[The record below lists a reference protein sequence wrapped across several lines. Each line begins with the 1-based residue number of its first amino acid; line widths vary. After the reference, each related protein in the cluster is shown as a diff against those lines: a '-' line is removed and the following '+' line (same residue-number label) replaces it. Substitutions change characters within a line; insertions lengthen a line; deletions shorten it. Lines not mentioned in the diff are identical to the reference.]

1 MILHPTGPGGAG
13 KPRVRAAERF
23 RVNFFGFEEV
33 ATGLEVR
40 YSEYL
45 TYRQFI
51 PAKTSHSHN
60 MGPPLSK
67 RRRDPDEPRPKKKK
81 IRISKRQPQY
91 HSSSEDEGE
100 DAASSANAIPLKPRV
115 ASKKTSD
122 DVEAPI
128 EEAAKPKATPA
139 KPKAAPA
146 KPILK
151 HTLPIKSKK
160 PAPPS
165 DDDAEDED
173 DSEDDIHDLAT
184 NTALNAAPPQEESD
198 ADEDME
204 LDEPATGE
212 SSEDEDEN
220 DEPEL
225 DSDLE
230 SETSMS
236 SSNAAAEKKKRNDP
250 NAFATSMS
258 KILDTKLST
267 AKRADPVLSRSKT
280 AADAN
285 KSLAD
290 SKLESKARAQIKT
303 EKRALL
309 EKGRVKDVLGLE
321 NENVATGLV
330 MEEEKRLKKTAQ
342 RGVVKLFNAV
352 RAAQVKAEGAIKAA
366 KQDGVVGLGKREE
379 RMNEMSKQGFL
390 DLISSGG
397 KPTATA

>member
-1 MILHPTGPGGAG
+1 M
-13 KPRVRAAERF
+13 
-23 RVNFFGFEEV
+23 
-33 ATGLEVR
+33 
-40 YSEYL
+40 
-45 TYRQFI
+45 
-51 PAKTSHSHN
+51 
-60 MGPPLSK
+60 PPIQHK
-67 RRRDPDEPRPKKKK
+67 RRRVEDEVRPKKKK
-81 IRISKRQPQY
+81 IRVSKHKLDQY

-100 DAASSANAIPLKPRV
+100 DAATTANAIPLKPRGQKKADETRARSIADATKPEHDV
-115 ASKKTSD
+115 AKASET
-122 DVEAPI
+122 P
-128 EEAAKPKATPA
+128 AKPKATPA
-139 KPKAAPA
+139 KP
-146 KPILK
+146 ILK
-151 HTLPIKSKK
+151 HTISAKSKN
-160 PAPPS
+160 PAPAS
-165 DDDAEDED
+165 
-173 DSEDDIHDLAT
+173 DSEDDEVHDLAT
-184 NTALNAAPPQEESD
+184 NTALNAAPAVEESD

-204 LDEPATGE
+204 DLEEPATGE
-212 SSEDEDEN
+212 SSEGEDDDEN

-267 AKRADPVLSRSKT
+267 AKRSDPVLSRSKS

-285 KSLAD
+285 KSLAA
-290 SKLESKARAQIKT
+290 SRLESKARAQIKS
-303 EKRALL
+303 EKRATL

-321 NENVATGLV
+321 NENVATGDV

-352 RAAQVKAEGAIKAA
+352 RAAQVKAETAIKAA
-366 KQDGVVGLGKREE
+366 KQEGVVGLGKREE

-397 KPTATA
+397 KPTAAA

>member
-1 MILHPTGPGGAG
+1 M
-13 KPRVRAAERF
+13 
-23 RVNFFGFEEV
+23 
-33 ATGLEVR
+33 
-40 YSEYL
+40 
-45 TYRQFI
+45 
-51 PAKTSHSHN
+51 
-60 MGPPLSK
+60 PPVQHK
-67 RRRDPDEPRPKKKK
+67 RRRVEDEVRPKKKK
-81 IRISKRQPQY
+81 IRVSKHKLDQY

-100 DAASSANAIPLKPRV
+100 DAATTSNAIPLKPRG
-115 ASKKTSD
+115 SKKNDELRARSIADATKPEQQ
-122 DVEAPI
+122 VE
-128 EEAAKPKATPA
+128 KPSQTPA
-139 KPKAAPA
+139 KPKGTPA

-151 HTLPIKSKK
+151 HTLSAKSRN
-160 PAPPS
+160 PAPAS
-165 DDDAEDED
+165 
-173 DSEDDIHDLAT
+173 DSEDDDIKDTAT
-184 NTALNAAPPQEESD
+184 NTALNARPAVDGSD

-204 LDEPATGE
+204 DQDETATGE
-212 SSEDEDEN
+212 SSEGEDDDEDEN

-267 AKRADPVLSRSKT
+267 AKRSDPVLSRSKS

-290 SKLESKARAQIKT
+290 SRLESKARAQIKT

-321 NENVATGLV
+321 NENVATGEV

-366 KQDGVVGLGKREE
+366 KQEGVVGLGKREE

-397 KPTATA
+397 KPTAAA

>member
-1 MILHPTGPGGAG
+1 MGNPSA
-13 KPRVRAAERF
+13 KPPHA
-23 RVNFFGFEEV
+23 
-33 ATGLEVR
+33 
-40 YSEYL
+40 
-45 TYRQFI
+45 
-51 PAKTSHSHN
+51 
-60 MGPPLSK
+60 K

-91 HSSSEDEGE
+91 HSSSEDEGS
-100 DAASSANAIPLKPRV
+100 DNASSANAIPLKPRV
-115 ASKKTSD
+115 ARKTAD
-122 DVEAPI
+122 EETVAPAEKI
-128 EEAAKPKATPA
+128 AEETATKPSATPAKPKATPA

-151 HTLPIKSKK
+151 HTLPIKTKK
-160 PAPPS
+160 PAPES
-165 DDDAEDED
+165 DDEDEEESD
-173 DSEDDIHDLAT
+173 DEVHDLAT
-184 NTALNAAPPQEESD
+184 NTALNAAPLQDESD
-198 ADEDME
+198 ADEDIMD
-204 LDEPATGE
+204 LDEVATGE
-212 SSEDEDEN
+212 SSMDEDEN
-220 DEPEL
+220 DEPDL
-225 DSDLE
+225 DSDTE
-230 SETSMS
+230 SMT

-267 AKRADPVLSRSKT
+267 SKRADPVLSRSKT
-280 AADAN
+280 AAEAN

-321 NENVATGLV
+321 NENVATGAV

-352 RAAQVKAEGAIKAA
+352 RAAQVKAETAMKAA
-366 KQDGVVGLGKREE
+366 KEDGVVGLGKREE

-397 KPTATA
+397 KPTAAA

>member
-1 MILHPTGPGGAG
+1 
-13 KPRVRAAERF
+13 
-23 RVNFFGFEEV
+23 
-33 ATGLEVR
+33 
-40 YSEYL
+40 
-45 TYRQFI
+45 
-51 PAKTSHSHN
+51 
-60 MGPPLSK
+60 MGPSSKLPLSK

-81 IRISKRQPQY
+81 IRVSKRQPQY
-91 HSSSEDEGE
+91 HSSSEDEGS
-100 DAASSANAIPLKPRV
+100 DNASSANAIPLKPRV
-115 ASKKTSD
+115 ARVASEQPTE
-122 DVEAPI
+122 DVEKPT
-128 EEAAKPKATPA
+128 EETANTSPKPTVASAKA
-139 KPKAAPA
+139 KAAPA

-151 HTLPIKSKK
+151 HTLPIKTKK
-160 PAPPS
+160 PAPPI
-165 DDDAEDED
+165 DEEEEDENE
-173 DSEDDIHDLAT
+173 SEDEVHDLDT
-184 NTALNAAPPQEESD
+184 NTALNAAPLEESD
-198 ADEDME
+198 ADEDLEMD
-204 LDEPATGE
+204 DEPATGE
-212 SSEDEDEN
+212 SSADDDDDEYDI

-225 DSDLE
+225 DSDNE
-230 SETSMS
+230 SMS

-267 AKRADPVLSRSKT
+267 SKRSDPVLSRSKT

-290 SKLESKARAQIKT
+290 SKLESKARAQIKH

-321 NENVATGLV
+321 NENVATGAV

-352 RAAQVKAEGAIKAA
+352 RAAQVKAETAMKVA
-366 KQDGVVGLGKREE
+366 KQEGVVGLGKREE

-397 KPTATA
+397 KPTAAA

>member
-1 MILHPTGPGGAG
+1 MA
-13 KPRVRAAERF
+13 
-23 RVNFFGFEEV
+23 
-33 ATGLEVR
+33 
-40 YSEYL
+40 
-45 TYRQFI
+45 
-51 PAKTSHSHN
+51 
-60 MGPPLSK
+60 PPLSK
-67 RRRDPDEPRPKKKK
+67 RRRDPDEPKPKKKK

-115 ASKKTSD
+115 ASKKT
-122 DVEAPI
+122 EAEAEKPT
-128 EEAAKPKATPA
+128 EETAKPKGT
-139 KPKAAPA
+139 PA

-160 PAPPS
+160 PAPTSDDEEVQEDES
-165 DDDAEDED
+165 DDDV
-173 DSEDDIHDLAT
+173 HDLAT
-184 NTALNAAPPQEESD
+184 NTALNAAPPQDESD
-198 ADEDME
+198 ADEDMDD

-212 SSEDEDEN
+212 SSADEDEN

-230 SETSMS
+230 SEISMS

-267 AKRADPVLSRSKT
+267 SKRSDPVLSRSKT
-280 AADAN
+280 AAEAN

-290 SKLESKARAQIKT
+290 SKLETKARAQIKT

-330 MEEEKRLKKTAQ
+330 MEEEKKLKKTAQ

-352 RAAQVKAEGAIKAA
+352 RAAQVKAESAIKAA
-366 KQDGVVGLGKREE
+366 KQEGVVGLGKREE

-397 KPTATA
+397 KPTAAA

>member
-1 MILHPTGPGGAG
+1 MA
-13 KPRVRAAERF
+13 
-23 RVNFFGFEEV
+23 
-33 ATGLEVR
+33 
-40 YSEYL
+40 
-45 TYRQFI
+45 
-51 PAKTSHSHN
+51 PA
-60 MGPPLSK
+60 PPK
-67 RRRDPDEPRPKKKK
+67 RRRIEDEVRPKKKK
-81 IRISKRQPQY
+81 IRVSKHKLDQY

-100 DAASSANAIPLKPRV
+100 DAATTSNATPLGARGSSK
-115 ASKKTSD
+115 ASKAAAQPEKETAQPSKS
-122 DVEAPI
+122 
-128 EEAAKPKATPA
+128 AKPKGTPV
-139 KPKAAPA
+139 

-151 HTLPIKSKK
+151 HTLPAKSQKAA
-160 PAPPS
+160 PAS
-165 DDDAEDED
+165 DSEDEEEDDED
-173 DSEDDIHDLAT
+173 DVNDTAT
-184 NTALNAAPPQEESD
+184 NTALNAAPLVEESD
-198 ADEDME
+198 ADEDMDM
-204 LDEPATGE
+204 DEPETGE

-267 AKRADPVLSRSKT
+267 AKRSDPVLSRSKS

-321 NENVATGLV
+321 NENVATGAV

-352 RAAQVKAEGAIKAA
+352 RAAQVKAEGAMKAA
-366 KQDGVVGLGKREE
+366 KQEGVVGLGKREE

-397 KPTATA
+397 KPTAAA

>member
-1 MILHPTGPGGAG
+1 
-13 KPRVRAAERF
+13 
-23 RVNFFGFEEV
+23 
-33 ATGLEVR
+33 
-40 YSEYL
+40 
-45 TYRQFI
+45 
-51 PAKTSHSHN
+51 
-60 MGPPLSK
+60 MGPNKLPLSK

-81 IRISKRQPQY
+81 IRVSKRQPQY
-91 HSSSEDEGE
+91 HSSSEDEGS
-100 DAASSANAIPLKPRV
+100 DNASSANAIPLKPRV
-115 ASKKTSD
+115 ARVASEEPTEV
-122 DVEAPI
+122 VEKPA
-128 EEAAKPKATPA
+128 EETAKPSPAVA
-139 KPKAAPA
+139 KPNVASAKSKAAPA

-151 HTLPIKSKK
+151 HTLPIKTKK

-165 DDDAEDED
+165 DEEEDEN
-173 DSEDDIHDLAT
+173 DSEDEEVHDLAT
-184 NTALNAAPPQEESD
+184 NTALNAAPLQEESD
-198 ADEDME
+198 ADEDLEM
-204 LDEPATGE
+204 DEPATGE
-212 SSEDEDEN
+212 SSAEDDDDEY
-220 DEPEL
+220 DL
-225 DSDLE
+225 DSDHE

-267 AKRADPVLSRSKT
+267 SKRSDPVLSRSKT
-280 AADAN
+280 AAEAN

-290 SKLESKARAQIKT
+290 SKLESKARAQIKH

-321 NENVATGLV
+321 NENVATGAV

-352 RAAQVKAEGAIKAA
+352 RAAQVKAETAMKVA
-366 KQDGVVGLGKREE
+366 KQEGVVGLGKREE

-397 KPTATA
+397 KPTAAA

>member
-1 MILHPTGPGGAG
+1 MGNP
-13 KPRVRAAERF
+13 
-23 RVNFFGFEEV
+23 
-33 ATGLEVR
+33 
-40 YSEYL
+40 S
-45 TYRQFI
+45 
-51 PAKTSHSHN
+51 AK
-60 MGPPLSK
+60 PPLSK

-91 HSSSEDEGE
+91 HSSSEDEGS
-100 DAASSANAIPLKPRV
+100 DNASSANAIPLKPRV
-115 ASKKTSD
+115 ASKKTA
-122 DVEAPI
+122 EEITAPAEKI
-128 EEAAKPKATPA
+128 AEEPAVKPSATPAKPKSTPA

-151 HTLPIKSKK
+151 HALPIKTKK
-160 PAPPS
+160 AAPAS
-165 DDDAEDED
+165 DDEDEEDSD
-173 DSEDDIHDLAT
+173 DETHDLAT
-184 NTALNAAPPQEESD
+184 NTALNAAPLQDESD
-198 ADEDME
+198 ADEDIME
-204 LDEPATGE
+204 LDDLATGE
-212 SSEDEDEN
+212 SSMDEDED
-220 DEPEL
+220 DEPDL
-225 DSDLE
+225 GSDTE
-230 SETSMS
+230 SMT

-267 AKRADPVLSRSKT
+267 SKRADPVLSRSKT
-280 AADAN
+280 AAEAN

-321 NENVATGLV
+321 NENVATGAV

-352 RAAQVKAEGAIKAA
+352 RAAQVKAETAMKAA
-366 KQDGVVGLGKREE
+366 KEDGVVGLGKREE

-397 KPTATA
+397 KPTAAA

>member
-1 MILHPTGPGGAG
+1 M
-13 KPRVRAAERF
+13 
-23 RVNFFGFEEV
+23 
-33 ATGLEVR
+33 
-40 YSEYL
+40 
-45 TYRQFI
+45 
-51 PAKTSHSHN
+51 
-60 MGPPLSK
+60 PPVQHK
-67 RRRDPDEPRPKKKK
+67 RRRVEDEVRPKKKK
-81 IRISKRQPQY
+81 IRVSKHKLDQY

-100 DAASSANAIPLKPRV
+100 DAATTSNAIPLKPRG
-115 ASKKTSD
+115 SKKNDELRARSIADATKPEKP
-122 DVEAPI
+122 VE
-128 EEAAKPKATPA
+128 KPSETPA
-139 KPKAAPA
+139 KPKGTPA

-151 HTLPIKSKK
+151 HTLSAKSRK
-160 PAPPS
+160 PAPAS
-165 DDDAEDED
+165 
-173 DSEDDIHDLAT
+173 DSEDDDTKDTAT
-184 NTALNAAPPQEESD
+184 NTALNARPAVDESD

-204 LDEPATGE
+204 DQDEPATGE
-212 SSEDEDEN
+212 SSEGEDDDEDEGEDEDEN

-267 AKRADPVLSRSKT
+267 AKRSDPVLSRSKS

-290 SKLESKARAQIKT
+290 SRLESKARAQIKT

-321 NENVATGLV
+321 NENVATGEV

-366 KQDGVVGLGKREE
+366 KQEGVVGLGKREE

-397 KPTATA
+397 KPTAAA

>member
-1 MILHPTGPGGAG
+1 
-13 KPRVRAAERF
+13 
-23 RVNFFGFEEV
+23 
-33 ATGLEVR
+33 
-40 YSEYL
+40 
-45 TYRQFI
+45 
-51 PAKTSHSHN
+51 
-60 MGPPLSK
+60 MGPSSKLPLSK

-81 IRISKRQPQY
+81 IRVSKRQPQY
-91 HSSSEDEGE
+91 HSSSEDEGS
-100 DAASSANAIPLKPRV
+100 DNASSANAIPLKPRV
-115 ASKKTSD
+115 ARVASEKPAEV
-122 DVEAPI
+122 VEQPT
-128 EEAAKPKATPA
+128 EETAKASPASAKPNVASAKA
-139 KPKAAPA
+139 KAAPA

-151 HTLPIKSKK
+151 HTLPIKTKK

-165 DDDAEDED
+165 DEEEDENE
-173 DSEDDIHDLAT
+173 SEDEVHDLDT
-184 NTALNAAPPQEESD
+184 NTALNAAPLEESD
-198 ADEDME
+198 ADEDLEMD
-204 LDEPATGE
+204 DEPATGE
-212 SSEDEDEN
+212 SSADDDDDEYDI

-225 DSDLE
+225 DSDNE
-230 SETSMS
+230 SMS

-267 AKRADPVLSRSKT
+267 SKRSDPVLSRSKT

-290 SKLESKARAQIKT
+290 SKLESKARAQIKH

-321 NENVATGLV
+321 NENVATGAV

-352 RAAQVKAEGAIKAA
+352 RAAQVKAETAMKVA
-366 KQDGVVGLGKREE
+366 KQEGVVGLGKREE

-397 KPTATA
+397 KPTAAA

>member
-1 MILHPTGPGGAG
+1 
-13 KPRVRAAERF
+13 
-23 RVNFFGFEEV
+23 
-33 ATGLEVR
+33 
-40 YSEYL
+40 
-45 TYRQFI
+45 
-51 PAKTSHSHN
+51 
-60 MGPPLSK
+60 MGPTKLPLSK

-81 IRISKRQPQY
+81 IRVSKRQPQY
-91 HSSSEDEGE
+91 HSSSEDEGS
-100 DAASSANAIPLKPRV
+100 DNASSANAIPLKPRV
-115 ASKKTSD
+115 AKVASEQPAEV
-122 DVEAPI
+122 VEKPT
-128 EEAAKPKATPA
+128 EEAAKPSPASA
-139 KPKAAPA
+139 KPNVASAKSKAAPA

-151 HTLPIKSKK
+151 HTLPIKTKK

-165 DDDAEDED
+165 DEEEDEAE
-173 DSEDDIHDLAT
+173 SEDEVHDLAT
-184 NTALNAAPPQEESD
+184 NTALNAAPLQEESD
-198 ADEDME
+198 ADEDLEM
-204 LDEPATGE
+204 DEPATGE
-212 SSEDEDEN
+212 SSADDDDEYDN

-230 SETSMS
+230 SETSMT

-267 AKRADPVLSRSKT
+267 SKRSDPVLSRSKT

-290 SKLESKARAQIKT
+290 SKLESKARAQIKH

-321 NENVATGLV
+321 NENVATGAV

-352 RAAQVKAEGAIKAA
+352 RAAQVKAETAMKLA
-366 KQDGVVGLGKREE
+366 KQEGVVGLGKREE

-397 KPTATA
+397 KPTAAA

>member
-1 MILHPTGPGGAG
+1 
-13 KPRVRAAERF
+13 
-23 RVNFFGFEEV
+23 
-33 ATGLEVR
+33 
-40 YSEYL
+40 
-45 TYRQFI
+45 
-51 PAKTSHSHN
+51 
-60 MGPPLSK
+60 MGPASKLPLSK

-81 IRISKRQPQY
+81 IRVSKRQPQY
-91 HSSSEDEGE
+91 HSSSEDEGS
-100 DAASSANAIPLKPRV
+100 DNASSANAIPLKPRV
-115 ASKKTSD
+115 ARAASEKPAEV
-122 DVEAPI
+122 VEEIA
-128 EEAAKPKATPA
+128 EETAKPSPA
-139 KPKAAPA
+139 SAKSNVASAKSTAAPA

-151 HTLPIKSKK
+151 HTLPIKTKK

-165 DDDAEDED
+165 DEEQDENESEDEV
-173 DSEDDIHDLAT
+173 HDLAT
-184 NTALNAAPPQEESD
+184 NTALNAAPLQEESD
-198 ADEDME
+198 ADEDLEM
-204 LDEPATGE
+204 DEPATGE
-212 SSEDEDEN
+212 SSADDDDEYDIDET
-220 DEPEL
+220 EL
-225 DSDLE
+225 DSDNE
-230 SETSMS
+230 SMS

-267 AKRADPVLSRSKT
+267 SKRSDPVLSRSKT

-290 SKLESKARAQIKT
+290 SKLESKARAQIKH

-321 NENVATGLV
+321 NENVATGAV

-352 RAAQVKAEGAIKAA
+352 RAAQVKAETAMKVA
-366 KQDGVVGLGKREE
+366 KQEGVVGLGKREE

-397 KPTATA
+397 KPTAAA

>member
-1 MILHPTGPGGAG
+1 MGNPSA
-13 KPRVRAAERF
+13 KPPHA
-23 RVNFFGFEEV
+23 
-33 ATGLEVR
+33 
-40 YSEYL
+40 
-45 TYRQFI
+45 
-51 PAKTSHSHN
+51 
-60 MGPPLSK
+60 K

-91 HSSSEDEGE
+91 HSSSEDEGS
-100 DAASSANAIPLKPRV
+100 DNASSANAIPLKPRV
-115 ASKKTSD
+115 ARKTAD
-122 DVEAPI
+122 EETTAPAEKI
-128 EEAAKPKATPA
+128 AEETVIKPSATPA
-139 KPKAAPA
+139 KPKATLA

-151 HTLPIKSKK
+151 HTLPIKTKK
-160 PAPPS
+160 PAPES
-165 DDDAEDED
+165 DDEDEEESD
-173 DSEDDIHDLAT
+173 DEVHDLAT
-184 NTALNAAPPQEESD
+184 NTALNAAPLQDESD
-198 ADEDME
+198 ADEDIMD
-204 LDEPATGE
+204 LDEVATGE
-212 SSEDEDEN
+212 SSMDEDDD
-220 DEPEL
+220 DEP
-225 DSDLE
+225 DLE
-230 SETSMS
+230 SDTESMT

-267 AKRADPVLSRSKT
+267 SKRADPVLSRSKT
-280 AADAN
+280 AAEAN

-321 NENVATGLV
+321 NENVATGAV

-352 RAAQVKAEGAIKAA
+352 RAAQVKAETAMKAA
-366 KQDGVVGLGKREE
+366 KEDGVVGLGKREE

-397 KPTATA
+397 KPTAAA

>member
-1 MILHPTGPGGAG
+1 MGNPSA
-13 KPRVRAAERF
+13 KPPHA
-23 RVNFFGFEEV
+23 
-33 ATGLEVR
+33 
-40 YSEYL
+40 
-45 TYRQFI
+45 
-51 PAKTSHSHN
+51 
-60 MGPPLSK
+60 K

-91 HSSSEDEGE
+91 HSSSEDEGS
-100 DAASSANAIPLKPRV
+100 DNASSANAIPLKPRV
-115 ASKKTSD
+115 ARKTAD
-122 DVEAPI
+122 EETVAPAEKI
-128 EEAAKPKATPA
+128 AEETATKPSATPAKPKATPA

-151 HTLPIKSKK
+151 HTLPIKTKK
-160 PAPPS
+160 PAPES
-165 DDDAEDED
+165 DDEDEEESSD
-173 DSEDDIHDLAT
+173 EVHDLAT
-184 NTALNAAPPQEESD
+184 NTALNAAPLQDESD
-198 ADEDME
+198 ADEDIMD
-204 LDEPATGE
+204 LDEVATGE
-212 SSEDEDEN
+212 SSMDEDED
-220 DEPEL
+220 DEP
-225 DSDLE
+225 DLE
-230 SETSMS
+230 SDTESMT

-267 AKRADPVLSRSKT
+267 SKRADPVLSRSKT
-280 AADAN
+280 AAEAN

-321 NENVATGLV
+321 NENVATGAV

-352 RAAQVKAEGAIKAA
+352 RAAQVKAESAMKAA
-366 KQDGVVGLGKREE
+366 KEDGVVGLGKREE

-397 KPTATA
+397 KPTAAA

>member
-1 MILHPTGPGGAG
+1 
-13 KPRVRAAERF
+13 
-23 RVNFFGFEEV
+23 
-33 ATGLEVR
+33 
-40 YSEYL
+40 
-45 TYRQFI
+45 
-51 PAKTSHSHN
+51 

-115 ASKKTSD
+115 ASKKTTD
-122 DVEAPI
+122 KVEAPT
-128 EEAAKPKATPA
+128 EKAAKPKATPT

-165 DDDAEDED
+165 DVEVEEED
-173 DSEDDIHDLAT
+173 DSEDEIHDLAT
-184 NTALNAAPPQEESD
+184 NTALNAAPPQDESD

-212 SSEDEDEN
+212 SSEDEDDN

-267 AKRADPVLSRSKT
+267 SKRSDPVLSRSKT

-321 NENVATGLV
+321 NENIATGLV

-366 KQDGVVGLGKREE
+366 KQEGVVGLGKREE

>member
-1 MILHPTGPGGAG
+1 MGNPSA
-13 KPRVRAAERF
+13 KPPHA
-23 RVNFFGFEEV
+23 
-33 ATGLEVR
+33 
-40 YSEYL
+40 
-45 TYRQFI
+45 
-51 PAKTSHSHN
+51 
-60 MGPPLSK
+60 K

-91 HSSSEDEGE
+91 HSSSEDEGS
-100 DAASSANAIPLKPRV
+100 DNASSANAIPLKPRV
-115 ASKKTSD
+115 ARKTAD
-122 DVEAPI
+122 EETVAPAEKI
-128 EEAAKPKATPA
+128 AEETATKPSATPAKPKATPA

-151 HTLPIKSKK
+151 HTLPIKTKK
-160 PAPPS
+160 PAPES
-165 DDDAEDED
+165 DDEDEEESD
-173 DSEDDIHDLAT
+173 DEVHDLAT
-184 NTALNAAPPQEESD
+184 NTALNAAPLQDESD
-198 ADEDME
+198 ADEDIMD
-204 LDEPATGE
+204 LDEVATGE
-212 SSEDEDEN
+212 SSMDEDED
-220 DEPEL
+220 DEP
-225 DSDLE
+225 DLE
-230 SETSMS
+230 SDTESMT

-267 AKRADPVLSRSKT
+267 SKRADPVLSRSKT
-280 AADAN
+280 AAEAN

-321 NENVATGLV
+321 NENVATGAV

-352 RAAQVKAEGAIKAA
+352 RAAQVKAETAMKAA
-366 KQDGVVGLGKREE
+366 KEDGVVGLGKREE

-397 KPTATA
+397 KPTAAA

>member
-1 MILHPTGPGGAG
+1 
-13 KPRVRAAERF
+13 
-23 RVNFFGFEEV
+23 
-33 ATGLEVR
+33 
-40 YSEYL
+40 
-45 TYRQFI
+45 
-51 PAKTSHSHN
+51 
-60 MGPPLSK
+60 MGPKLPLSK

-91 HSSSEDEGE
+91 HSSSEDEGS
-100 DAASSANAIPLKPRV
+100 DNASSANAIKLKPRV
-115 ASKKTSD
+115 ARVASEQPTEVAEKPT
-122 DVEAPI
+122 
-128 EEAAKPKATPA
+128 EETAKPSPASA
-139 KPKAAPA
+139 KPNGASTKSKAAPA

-151 HTLPIKSKK
+151 HTLPIKTKK

-165 DDDAEDED
+165 DEEEDEA
-173 DSEDDIHDLAT
+173 DSEDEVHDLAT
-184 NTALNAAPPQEESD
+184 NTALNAAPLQDESD
-198 ADEDME
+198 ADEDLEM
-204 LDEPATGE
+204 DEPATGE
-212 SSEDEDEN
+212 SSADDDDDDEYDN
-220 DEPEL
+220 DKPEL

-267 AKRADPVLSRSKT
+267 SKRSDPVLSRSKT

-290 SKLESKARAQIKT
+290 SKLESKARAQIKH

-321 NENVATGLV
+321 NENVATGAV

-352 RAAQVKAEGAIKAA
+352 RAAQVKAETAMKVA

-397 KPTATA
+397 KPTAAA

>member
-1 MILHPTGPGGAG
+1 MGNPSA
-13 KPRVRAAERF
+13 KPPHA
-23 RVNFFGFEEV
+23 
-33 ATGLEVR
+33 
-40 YSEYL
+40 
-45 TYRQFI
+45 
-51 PAKTSHSHN
+51 
-60 MGPPLSK
+60 K

-91 HSSSEDEGE
+91 HSSSEDEGS
-100 DAASSANAIPLKPRV
+100 DNASSANAIPLKPRV
-115 ASKKTSD
+115 ARKPAEETTAPAEEI
-122 DVEAPI
+122 VEETAT
-128 EEAAKPKATPA
+128 KPSATPA
-139 KPKAAPA
+139 KAKPTPA

-151 HTLPIKSKK
+151 HTLPIKTKK
-160 PAPPS
+160 PAPES
-165 DDDAEDED
+165 DDEDEEE
-173 DSEDDIHDLAT
+173 SEDEAHDLAT
-184 NTALNAAPPQEESD
+184 NTALNAAPLQDESD
-198 ADEDME
+198 ADEDIMD
-204 LDEPATGE
+204 LDEVATGE
-212 SSEDEDEN
+212 SSMDEDED
-220 DEPEL
+220 DEP
-225 DSDLE
+225 DLE
-230 SETSMS
+230 SDTESMT

-267 AKRADPVLSRSKT
+267 SKRADPVLSRSKT
-280 AADAN
+280 AAEAN

-321 NENVATGLV
+321 NENVATGAV

-352 RAAQVKAEGAIKAA
+352 RAAQVKAETAMKAA
-366 KQDGVVGLGKREE
+366 KEDGVVGLGKREE

-397 KPTATA
+397 KPTAAA